1 MKLFSVHDIKV
12 QTYLNPTTFKNSS
25 EALRAFETTVKQ
37 KDSQFNMYP
46 HDYSLVELGSWDS
59 DKGLIIPHESP
70 QHLIVA
76 SELLQ

>member
-1 MKLFSVHDIKV
+1 MKLFSVHDIKA
-12 QTYLNPTTFKNSS
+12 QTYLNPQTYRNQG
-25 EALRAFETTVKQ
+25 EALRSFETAVKQ
-37 KDSQFNMYP
+37 KDCPFNMYP

-59 DKGLIIPHESP
+59 DKGTIIPHESP